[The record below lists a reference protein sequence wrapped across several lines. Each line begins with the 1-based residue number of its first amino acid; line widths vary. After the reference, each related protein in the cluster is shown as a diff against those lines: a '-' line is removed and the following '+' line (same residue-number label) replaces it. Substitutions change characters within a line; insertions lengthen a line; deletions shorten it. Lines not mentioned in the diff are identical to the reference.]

1 MAATTN
7 AIDQRQSPRRREAL
21 AGYGFMAPVIIGML
35 IWTAV
40 PMVIS
45 LYYSFTRYN
54 LPKKPKFIGADNYTT
69 LFQDSTFYNSLKVTA
84 IFAAVSV
91 PLGLIVGLLIAV
103 LLNQRIPGMRIFRTL
118 IYLPAVIPLVASAV
132 VFKDMLSP
140 SNFGLVNYV
149 LMKMHLR
156 TTPIEFFTDPSTALA
171 SVIFMALWGSGGSML
186 VWLAGL
192 QSVPDDLYEASRVDG
207 AGSVRRFVSITL
219 PIISPTILF
228 NAVLGIIGSLQ
239 VFVQSLVISGG
250 ANGSP
255 LGSLDF
261 IDVFIYRHSF
271 GTLQMGYG
279 AAAAWVLFAIV
290 LVVTLLFFRLSR
302 RWVFYQGGDR

>member
-1 MAATTN
+1 MAT
-7 AIDQRQSPRRREAL
+7 IGGRQERNLRQREAW
-21 AGYGFMAPVIIGML
+21 AGYGFMLPVILGLLVWTL
-35 IWTAV
+35 I

-54 LPKKPKFIGADNYTT
+54 LPKPAKFIGGGNYTT
-69 LFQDSTFYNSLKVTA
+69 LFGDATFYNSLKVTV
-84 IFAAVSV
+84 IFAVVSV
-91 PLGLIVGLLIAV
+91 PLGLIVGLLIAI

-132 VFKDMLSP
+132 VFKDMMSP
-140 SNFGLVNYV
+140 SNFGLINYV
-149 LMKMHLR
+149 LMKLHFR
-156 TTPIEFFTDPSTALA
+156 STPIEFFTNPSTALW

-207 AGSVRRFVSITL
+207 AGALRRFFAITL

-228 NAVLGIIGSLQ
+228 NSVLGIIGSLQ

-250 ANGSP
+250 TNGSP
-255 LGSLDF
+255 LGALDF

-271 GTLQMGYG
+271 ATLQLGYG

-290 LVVTLLFFRLSR
+290 LIVTLLFFRWSR

>member
-1 MAATTN
+1 VATIARTGHN
-7 AIDQRQSPRRREAL
+7 PRRREAA
-21 AGYGFMAPVIIGML
+21 AGYGFMLPVILGLL
-35 IWTAV
+35 IWTLI

-54 LPKKPKFIGADNYTT
+54 LPKPAKFIGGSNYTT
-69 LFQDSTFYNSLKVTA
+69 LFSDSTFYNSLKVTV
-84 IFAAVSV
+84 IFAIVSV
-91 PLGLIVGLLIAV
+91 PLGLAVGLLIAV

-132 VFKDMLSP
+132 VFKDMMSP
-140 SNFGLVNYV
+140 SNYGLFNYI
-149 LMKMHLR
+149 LMKLHLR
-156 TTPIEFFTDPSTALA
+156 TTPIEFFTNPSTALW

-207 AGSVRRFVSITL
+207 AGALRRFFAITL

-239 VFVQSLVISGG
+239 VFVQSLVISGS